1 MRKKLTYR
9 IFFLLS
15 IIIIIFSFLFF
26 QEKINHLISQK
37 QIAKPFIK
45 LNKDKLIRIIFED
58 ENKKIEVYK
67 KNNHWYLK
75 KDNFEF
81 KADEERINK
90 TIDALINIKKEEVI
104 SQNKNKHQSFGIDK
118 KKITFYAGKN
128 KLEIYIGNSINFSNN
143 YVRIDNENTVF
154 LAENLND
161 VFSNNDWRDLR
172 VGLINKQ
179 EEVNS
184 LEINYFNKGKS
195 LKLLKEKGDW
205 KINEKNTKKE
215 RVDFFIND
223 LITLKADDIIT
234 QENFTLLNPE
244 ITINVKENNQLKKTS
259 IFSIDTN
266 YYLLKIE
273 GNKLIYKIKKIY
285 ISSLEKDED
294 DFIQ

>member
-1 MRKKLTYR
+1 MRKKLADR
-9 IFFLLS
+9 IVFL
-15 IIIIIFSFLFF
+15 IFTIFIVFSFLLLR
-26 QEKINHLISQK
+26 EKINYLISRK
-37 QIAKPFIK
+37 QAILPFAKIDKNKIIK
-45 LNKDKLIRIIFED
+45 IIFED
-58 ENKKIEVYK
+58 ENKKTEIYK
-67 KNNHWYLK
+67 KNDHWYLK
-75 KDNFEF
+75 KDGSEF
-81 KADEERINK
+81 KADEERIKK
-90 TIDALINIKKEEVI
+90 TIDALVSLKKEEII
-104 SQNKNKHQSFGIDK
+104 SKNKNKHKNFGIDK
-118 KKITFYAGKN
+118 RKVTFYVNKN
-128 KLEIYIGNSINFSNN
+128 KFSIYIGNSVNFASNFI
-143 YVRIDNENTVF
+143 RFDDDEAIF

-161 VFSNNDWRDLR
+161 IFSDVDWRDLK
-172 VGLINKQ
+172 VKLINDQ
-179 EEVNS
+179 EKINS
-184 LEINYFNKGKS
+184 IEINYLSKGKNII
-195 LKLLKEKGDW
+195 LVKEKNNW
-205 KINEKNTKKE
+205 KINEKNAKKE